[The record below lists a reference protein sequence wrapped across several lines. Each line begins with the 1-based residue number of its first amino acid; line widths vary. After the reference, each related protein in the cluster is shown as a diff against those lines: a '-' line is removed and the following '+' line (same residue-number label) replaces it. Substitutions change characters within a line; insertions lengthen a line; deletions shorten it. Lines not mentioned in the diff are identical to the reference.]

1 MTEDVPSKIG
11 RYVIDR
17 LAGAGA
23 MGYVYV
29 GRDPELDRAVAI
41 KTLRDLGMDPASLAT
56 FLERFKNEAR
66 AAARL
71 HHPSIVQVYDVGEDE
86 SVGPYLV
93 FEYVPGRSLK
103 EVIREEG
110 AMAATDLVNLA
121 EQIAEALETAHAQ
134 EIVHRDVKPD
144 NLLTTD
150 DGRVKL
156 ADFGIARIPN
166 AALTRE
172 GQFLGTPCYAA
183 PETLMEGSYGPKT
196 DIFSFAAV
204 LYEVATGVRAF
215 PGDDAVAVANKVV
228 HQEPPAP
235 VDVATGPDIPDSVSA
250 IIVRGLSKDPKKR
263 YGSARA
269 LAADLRKAY
278 EDAGEVIEERESTG
292 AVRISPRP
300 VPTPTAGDR
309 GERSNVAF
317 FAIVGG
323 GLAVGVALVFALSA
337 ADPIESFDAGIGADD
352 AGTSSPSDMGRRTS
366 RRDAAIVTLGAD
378 DAGPDVAVDTGT
390 ADEVAGMSLFER
402 EERAKDL
409 IDEARR
415 HIDGRRFDE
424 ARVALDEARRY
435 DPENDEIREVRALI
449 P

>member
-1 MTEDVPSKIG
+1 MTEEVPSKIG

-29 GRDPELDRAVAI
+29 GRDPELERPVAI
-41 KTLRDLGMDPASLAT
+41 KTLRDLGMDPDSLKT

-86 SVGPYLV
+86 EVGPYLV

-103 EVIREEG
+103 EVLREKG
-110 AMAATDLVNLA
+110 ALPPSELVGIA
-121 EQIAEALETAHAQ
+121 EQVAEALEVAHAQ
-134 EIVHRDVKPD
+134 SIVHRDVKPD

-150 DGRVKL
+150 DGKVKL
-156 ADFGIARIPN
+156 ADFGIARIPD

-183 PETLMEGSYGPKT
+183 PETLVEGQYGAKT

-228 HQEPPAP
+228 HDEPPAAADAAIGP
-235 VDVATGPDIPDSVSA
+235 EIPAAASKVLMTG
-250 IIVRGLSKDPKKR
+250 LEKDPEKR
-263 YGSARA
+263 YGSARE
-269 LAADLRKAY
+269 LAAALRAAY
-278 EDAGEVIEERESTG
+278 EAAGHEIVHRESTG
-292 AVRISPRP
+292 AVQIARPPARDAKKESP
-300 VPTPTAGDR
+300 
-309 GERSNVAF
+309 VAF
-317 FAIVGG
+317 WAILLG
-323 GLAVGVALVFALSA
+323 GLAVGIAMVFALSGG
-337 ADPIESFDAGIGADD
+337 DPIEDYDAAVDEADAGNA
-352 AGTSSPSDMGRRTS
+352 AVTTHAARRD
-366 RRDAAIVTLGAD
+366 RDAAVVTLGE
-378 DAGPDVAVDTGT
+378 PDTGLVDTGVDT
-390 ADEVAGMSLFER
+390 AVDPTLGLSPHER

-409 IDEARR
+409 VDAARR
-415 HIDGRRFDE
+415 HIDAERWTE
-424 ARVALDEARRY
+424 ARQALDEARQL
-435 DPENDEIREVRALI
+435 DPGNDEIAEVQALI
-449 P
+449 PN